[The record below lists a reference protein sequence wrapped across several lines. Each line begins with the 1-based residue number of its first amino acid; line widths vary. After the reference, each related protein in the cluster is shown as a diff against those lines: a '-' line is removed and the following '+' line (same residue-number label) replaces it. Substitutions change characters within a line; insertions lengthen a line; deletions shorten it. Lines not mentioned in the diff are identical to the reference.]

1 MENTRLDASVATA
14 GAVCELGTDPAR
26 FLECFENWYE
36 HHSLLADTVGVQ
48 DNAKLKVLL
57 LWGGKDF
64 RKFAKDAGVVSE
76 GETTDTLAAAIV
88 KLRTKC
94 GSHVNLSMAMFKL
107 MHAKQ
112 GTKTMTE
119 FTNEIEELAVRCQFD
134 SHPYN
139 KERAMK
145 DALIFGTSDEQLR
158 REALAKDYDLK
169 QITDAAL
176 GFEQSRKS
184 AGAIKKELAQEPEDC
199 RRMYTENQVE
209 ELVAKLQAGKFS
221 FQQHK
226 SKSQDDKCPNC
237 PPHYRP
243 HRGRCP
249 ALGKTCVKCKKKNH
263 FSGSRACPSTGTVRN
278 VNEEETYQFC
288 DDGDVNVMCIEN
300 IRHTQSPEIREK
312 GTMVNL
318 EINKQPVEMFVDSG
332 CNRTLLPFKMYKPV
346 MGPLEEA
353 NIQFRPYGTSIILKC
368 HGSITATIQAQSGVK
383 YITKVFVVDGHLAEP
398 LLGRHDA
405 MALGILKIDKEG
417 KPPKQMDAHSV
428 NLVANHIRASGI
440 DVRGDIETPENI
452 SVEAKQRMDMII
464 KKHASVFS
472 GIGLLKGEDVKFH
485 IDRTVPPVADAFRG
499 VPLAYQQR
507 LSDHLQVLRD
517 NNKIEDVDPSKHHGW
532 QSNVVITEKKAV
544 NQIRMN
550 VDMRN
555 PNTALHSTPQ
565 HIETIQEIRHKLEGA
580 TRFSEMDLSHGYH
593 QVSLEEGSR
602 DISTFMTHE
611 GLHRFKVLFFGAAP
625 ATDLF
630 HQKIKAALVGLN
642 GCISIHDNI
651 LVWGKDDAEHAE
663 NVDACLTRITERGL
677 TLRREKCNFGKTSVK
692 WFGYIFSKSGMSAD
706 PEKVQAIKEAGRP
719 LNSSEMKSF
728 LQACQ
733 FNAKFMFDSEEAY
746 AQLTSPLRKLTCKNA
761 RYLWTEECEEAYQKV
776 IHALSSKG
784 ALRPFNPKL
793 KTKLI
798 TDASP
803 VGISASLYQEQQPN
817 VWIPVDHVSR
827 SLQPAEQNYAP
838 IEKESLAQAWG
849 MNMFWY
855 HLSGI
860 YFDSYTD
867 HEPLLSIFGGNKRGN
882 GRVERHRLKV
892 QDLKYTMKYIPGKEN
907 PTDYASRHPKP
918 ITEYTDSEQRS
929 MLMDEDDELCIS
941 RIITSDL
948 PDAVTLAMV
957 QKATGNDPVSKKL
970 MKAIEKGY
978 IDADAE
984 LKPFQK
990 IFHELITVNGVIL
1003 KGEKL
1008 YIPDTELSAGS
1019 GSLQRQCVE
1028 LAHEGHQGET
1038 KTKKLL
1044 RAKLWFPGLDKMIE
1058 QKVQECHGCQA
1069 TTSVPHRD
1077 PLQPTTLPERPW
1089 AKIDM
1094 DFWGPTPSGEHLL
1107 LMIDEYS
1114 RYPVVEFVRSTSA
1127 DAVVPHIDKV
1137 FSTHGFPD
1145 RVKTDGGPPFNGTGS
1160 HGYYQYMKWAG
1171 VESRCVTPEDPEA
1184 NGLAENFM
1192 KNVKKIWHSAIV
1204 EKKNPRQELYKFLRN
1219 YRSTPHSST
1228 GKSPAE
1234 ALFNREIKTRL
1245 PQIMKPTDDQA
1256 IRDKD
1261 AAAKAMQKFHK
1272 DANKTV
1278 RPHNIKVG
1286 DAVLIQ
1292 RKQTKSKSRY
1302 DPDPFRVSEV
1312 RGTQI
1317 TATRDHT
1324 VRTRDAQKFKKIQ
1337 VANPKTYE
1345 SQREPFIVHPAKNTA
1360 FRFIPIDS
1368 GDSAYMP
1375 NQRNL
1380 RPRTQTVVG
1389 VGGDQQP
1396 SQQPAEVPMDDMHTH
1411 DFQSGSRETARVPRA
1426 QTAADIGERQQHSLQ
1441 SVEPPT
1447 NDARPYWRKTSRKQ
1461 QLLRNFKGT
1470 ATPD

>member
-1 MENTRLDASVATA
+1 MANARLDASVATA
-14 GAVCELGTDPAR
+14 GAVCGLGTDPAK
-26 FLECFENWYE
+26 FLEKFEDWYE
-36 HHSLLADTVGVQ
+36 HHSLLADTVGVL

-64 RKFAKDAGVVSE
+64 RKFVKDSGVVSE
-76 GETTDTLAAAIV
+76 GETTDTLAEAIA
-88 KLRTKC
+88 KIRTKC

-119 FTNEIEELAVRCQFD
+119 FSSEIEDLATQCQFE
-134 SHPYN
+134 SNPYT
-139 KERAMK
+139 KDRAMK

-169 QITDAAL
+169 HITEAAL
-176 GFEQSRKS
+176 GYEQSRKS
-184 AGAIKKELAQEPEDC
+184 AGAIKREQGQETEDC
-199 RRMYTENQVE
+199 RRVYTEKQVE
-209 ELVAKLQAGKFS
+209 EIVAKLQAGKFS
-221 FQQHK
+221 FQQK
-226 SKSQDDKCPNC
+226 QNKQDEQNNKPQDAKCPNC
-237 PPHYRP
+237 PRHYRP
-243 HRGRCP
+243 HQKGRCP
-249 ALGKTCVKCKKKNH
+249 AFGKTCMKCKKQNH
-263 FSGSRACPSTGTVRN
+263 FSGSIACPSTGTVRN
-278 VNEEETYQFC
+278 VTEKETYGY
-288 DDGDVNVMCIEN
+288 GDSSDAEVICIEN
-300 IRHTQSPEIREK
+300 IRHTQSPGTREK

-318 EINKQPVEMFVDSG
+318 KINKQPVEMFVDSG
-332 CNRTLLPFKMYKPV
+332 CNRTLLPFQLYNPV

-368 HGSITATIQAQSGVK
+368 HGSVTANIQAKSGMT
-383 YITKVFVVDGHLAEP
+383 YPTKVFVVEGHLAEP

-405 MALGILKIDKEG
+405 TALGILKIDKQG
-417 KPPKQMDAHSV
+417 KPPIQTEAQSI
-428 NLVANHIRASGI
+428 NLVASDLRASGI
-440 DVRGDIETPENI
+440 EVKGDIENPEEI
-452 SVEAKQRMDMII
+452 SAEAKQRMDDLLE
-464 KKHASVFS
+464 KHASVFS
-472 GIGLLKGEDVKFH
+472 GIGLLKGEEVEFN
-485 IDRTVPPVADAFRG
+485 IDRTVPPVADGFRG

-517 NNKIEDVDPSKHHGW
+517 NDKIEDVDPATHHGW
-532 QSNVVITEKKAV
+532 QSNVVITEKKAA

-550 VDMRN
+550 IDMRN
-555 PNTALHSTPQ
+555 PNTALHSTRQ

-593 QVSLEEGSR
+593 QVALEEGSR

-630 HQKIKAALVGLN
+630 HQKIKAALVGLK

-651 LVWGKDDAEHAE
+651 ITWGKDDAEHEE
-663 NVDACLTRITERGL
+663 NLDACLSRIAEKGL

-692 WFGYIFSKSGMSAD
+692 WFGYIFSKSGLSAD
-706 PEKVQAIKEAGRP
+706 PEKLQAIKEAGRP

-733 FNAKFMFDSEEAY
+733 FNAKFMFETEEAY

-761 RYLWTEECEEAYQKV
+761 RYVWTEECEDAYQKV
-776 IHALSSKG
+776 IEALSSKG
-784 ALRPFNPKL
+784 ALRPFKPKL

-803 VGISASLYQEQQPN
+803 VGISASLYQEQQAN

-827 SLQPAEQNYAP
+827 SLQPPEQNYAP

-849 MNMFWY
+849 MHMFWY

-860 YFDSYTD
+860 CFDSYTD

-907 PTDYASRHPKP
+907 PTDYASRHPTP
-918 ITEYTDSEQRS
+918 ISEYTEGDKRR
-929 MLMDEDDELCIS
+929 MIMDVDDELCIN

-957 QKATGNDPVSKKL
+957 QNATSSDLVAKKL
-970 MKAIEKGY
+970 MQAIERGY
-978 IDADAE
+978 IDADAD

-990 IFHELITVNGVIL
+990 IFHELTAVNGVIL

-1008 YIPDTELSAGS
+1008 YIPDTELVPGS
-1019 GSLQRQCVE
+1019 GSLQNQCVE

-1044 RAKLWFPGLDKMIE
+1044 RAKLWFPGLDRRIE
-1058 QKVQECHGCQA
+1058 KKVQECLGCQA

-1089 AKIDM
+1089 SKVDM
-1094 DFWGPTPSGEHLL
+1094 DFWGPTPSGQYLL
-1107 LMIDEYS
+1107 LIIDEYS
-1114 RYPVVEFVRSTSA
+1114 KYPEVEFVSSTSA
-1127 DAVVPHIDKV
+1127 EAVIPHIDKV

-1145 RVKTDGGPPFNGTGS
+1145 KVKTDGGPPFNGTGS

-1171 VESRCVTPEDPEA
+1171 VESRRVSPDDPEA

-1192 KNVKKIWHSAIV
+1192 KNIKKIWHSAIV

-1228 GKSPAE
+1228 GRSPAE

-1245 PQIMKPTDDQA
+1245 PQIMKPTDDQD

-1261 AAAKAMQKFHK
+1261 AAAKAIQKLHK
-1272 DANKTV
+1272 DANKSV
-1278 RPHNIKVG
+1278 RPHNIEVG
-1286 DAVLIQ
+1286 DAVLIG

-1302 DPDPFRVSEV
+1302 DPDPFRVTEV

-1317 TATRDHT
+1317 TATRGHT
-1324 VRTRDAQKFKKIQ
+1324 ERTRDAQKFKKIQ

-1345 SQREPFIVHPAKNTA
+1345 RQREPFIVHPAKGTSFRLIPMLATEDTHDRSEETA
-1360 FRFIPIDS
+1360 NEQS
-1368 GDSAYMP
+1368 
-1375 NQRNL
+1375 QRNL
-1380 RPRTQTVVG
+1380 RPR
-1389 VGGDQQP
+1389 
-1396 SQQPAEVPMDDMHTH
+1396 
-1411 DFQSGSRETARVPRA
+1411 R
-1426 QTAADIGERQQHSLQ
+1426 QTAAVVDAGQQQSAEQQPPANPGQEAHQAQSAQDEMQSGQLAHHGQMSKRRLRTRRLLQ
-1441 SVEPPT
+1441 NLRGAAQ
-1447 NDARPYWRKTSRKQ
+1447 NDD
-1461 QLLRNFKGT
+1461 G
-1470 ATPD
+1470 